1 MKAARINNKIYT
13 LQVSKTPE
21 ELEKGLSGVKV
32 LPKDSGMLFDLGD
45 IAEEV
50 SFWMENTHIPLKI
63 VFLDKDMNISKVCK
77 GLPNTRDSHIGK
89 NVRYVIEVDADED
102 IEEGDDVD
110 LIDDPDKML
119 VLDPEGDIQ
128 MVLKS
133 GERIFSRKNTKN
145 LIRLAKLAEEA
156 KDDASY
162 EKLGKAIFRYL
173 DIQDKRGPQYVE
185 EENKKGD

>member
-1 MKAARINNKIYT
+1 MKTAKINNKIYT

-21 ELEKGLSGVKV
+21 ELEKGLSGIKS
-32 LPKDSGMLFDLGD
+32 LAKDSGMLFDLGD

-50 SFWMENTHIPLKI
+50 SFWMDNTHIPLKI

-77 GLPNTRDSHIGK
+77 GLPNTKDSHIGK
-89 NVRYVIEVDADED
+89 NVRYVIEVDAEED

-119 VLDPEGDIQ
+119 VLDPDGDIQ

-133 GERIFSRKNTKN
+133 GERIFSRKNTKQ
-145 LIRLAKLAEEA
+145 LIKLAKLAEES
-156 KDDASY
+156 KSDADY
-162 EKLGKAIFRYL
+162 ERLGKAIFRYI
-173 DIQDKRGPQYVE
+173 DIQDKNGPQYVE
-185 EENKKGD
+185 ENKKGD